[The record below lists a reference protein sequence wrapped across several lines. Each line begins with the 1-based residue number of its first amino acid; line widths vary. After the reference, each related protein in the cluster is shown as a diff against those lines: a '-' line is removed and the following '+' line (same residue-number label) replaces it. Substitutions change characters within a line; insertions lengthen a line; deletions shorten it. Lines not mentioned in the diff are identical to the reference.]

1 MVCQGFKGSIGTASR
16 VVSAAS
22 GGYTVGVLVQANH
35 GPRQRL
41 PITEFRSV
49 RLSPPQRYQPLDCL
63 ANYAV

>member
-1 MVCQGFKGSIGTASR
+1 MVCHAFKGGIGTASR

-41 PITEFRSV
+41 RINRVPVGEAIPSSEISA
-49 RLSPPQRYQPLDCL
+49 P
-63 ANYAV
+63 